1 MRDNIKY
8 YTPLSVEEAVGFL
21 KKNEGRSAIISGGT
35 DIMID
40 VRSGK
45 FTGDCLVDISKIQE
59 LKELY
64 EDGDNISIGSCVTI
78 ETMATSP
85 LLRAKLPAMAQAGIN
100 FAGRQIRNTAT
111 IGGNVAHASP
121 SGDTQPSLV
130 LYGGT
135 AVVAG
140 PDGMRQ
146 VPVEQLFAGANKSA
160 LGPCDLI
167 VRFILKPHQAGFQR
181 FEKIGRRKDLAIS
194 RVSLALLMDIDAAG
208 FFREARVSLGACKPT
223 TGRMPKTEAF
233 LIGKKPSL
241 EIFKQAA
248 KTMSAEM
255 IEITGRRKSVVY
267 KEPAIEG
274 LLVRML
280 LPLL

>member
-1 MRDNIKY
+1 MREHIRYLRPATVD
-8 YTPLSVEEAVGFL
+8 EAVKFL
-21 KKNEGRSAIISGGT
+21 SENAGRAAVINGGT
-35 DIMID
+35 DMMID

-45 FTGDCLVDISKIQE
+45 FTGDCLVDVSGIPE
-59 LKELY
+59 LREIR
-64 EDGDNISIGSCVTI
+64 EEGDAVSIGAGVTI
-78 ETMATSP
+78 EKMAASS
-85 LLRAKLPAMAQAGIN
+85 LLREKLPAMAQAGIN
-100 FAGRQIRNTAT
+100 FAGRQIRNSAT

-130 LYGGT
+130 LYDGT

-140 PDGMRQ
+140 PAGERQ
-146 VPVEQLFAGANKSA
+146 TPVGGLFAGANKSA
-160 LGPCDLI
+160 LGVSDVI
-167 VRFILKPHQAGFQR
+167 VRFILKPHKAKFQC

-194 RVSLALLMDIDAAG
+194 RVSLALLMDFDSSGA
-208 FFREARVSLGACKPT
+208 FSEARVSLGACKPT

-233 LIGKKPSL
+233 FLGKKPSL
-241 EIFKQAA
+241 AVFRAAA
-248 KTMSAEM
+248 KVLSSEM
-255 IEITGRRKSVVY
+255 IETTGRRKSVFY

>member
-1 MRDNIKY
+1 MRENIRY
-8 YTPLSVEEAVGFL
+8 FRPSTVEEAVKILAENAG
-21 KKNEGRSAIISGGT
+21 KSAVIAGGT

-45 FTGDCLVDISKIQE
+45 FTGDCLVDISGIAG
-59 LKELY
+59 LKEIRK
-64 EDGDNISIGSCVTI
+64 DGDAISVGACVTI
-78 ETMATSP
+78 EQLAHSP
-85 LLRAKLPAMAQAGIN
+85 LLLDKLPALAQSGIN
-100 FAGRQIRNTAT
+100 FAGRQIRNSAT

-130 LYGGT
+130 LYEGT
-135 AVVAG
+135 AVVASPAG
-140 PDGMRQ
+140 ERI
-146 VPVEQLFAGANKSA
+146 VPVTELFAGANKSA
-160 LGPCDLI
+160 LGDADLI
-167 VRFILKPHQAGFQR
+167 VRFILKPSPAKLQS

-194 RVSLALLMDIDAAG
+194 RVSLALLMDLDESGA
-208 FFREARVSLGACKPT
+208 FSEARVSLGACKPT

-233 LIGKKPSL
+233 LLGKKPSMAVFR
-241 EIFKQAA
+241 EAA
-248 KTMSAEM
+248 KLMSAEM
-255 IEITGRRKSVVY
+255 IETTGRRKSVFY